1 MHMNK
6 IDTAVQQ
13 AIAPLQQDIKTLKT
27 QLAALAPLVA
37 MAKVMEPPAP
47 VKEAH
52 AILSAIPEETQKAL
66 RIVSVGFDPKIV
78 WFQLVRENGTRVSV
92 KKQENDFR
100 VRVRRPR
107 RGAVEGSEPVV
118 QRTQRG
124 ARPIGEGVRFGGE
137 PTNEPFVVAPR
148 AAFSSMNITVLRGRE
163 RRRTRLRRDKNGN
176 FVYRSPFTGERVVIN
191 RPTFRLN
198 LGAVSDSGLN
208 LASAASHPLAFRK
221 R

>member
-1 MHMNK
+1 MNK

-100 VRVRRPR
+100 VRVQDL
-107 RGAVEGSEPVV
+107 G
-118 QRTQRG
+118 
-124 ARPIGEGVRFGGE
+124 GVLLKEANPSF
-137 PTNEPFVVAPR
+137 N
-148 AAFSSMNITVLRGRE
+148 
-163 RRRTRLRRDKNGN
+163 
-176 FVYRSPFTGERVVIN
+176 
-191 RPTFRLN
+191 
-198 LGAVSDSGLN
+198 GLN
-208 LASAASHPLAFRK
+208 AALALLVK
-221 R
+221 E